1 MSTNELTGCFHPNE
15 FLYVCREEIP
25 RYTYV
30 PEQDC
35 ESTLLHP
42 STTTIP
48 KNCEYRFFKLRKT
61 FWIPLFMSN
70 QWLFVT
76 PETETFTVLC
86 PQETTTV
93 KLEKEGKLTLKP
105 GCKGYSS
112 YVTLYAI
119 STFSTNLTNDCVPTA
134 PINFDCCFEELK
146 NAKSE
151 ELPLKIPLANIMSSV
166 DDLRV
171 ASVKAEEIQPMIKEQ
186 ETKYNE
192 NLYMVA
198 TSWGSAFGIICIIF
212 ICICCSCCCCKCC
225 RNSFFWLWDKWNIKD
240 CWKQTQDK
248 CCVSIYN
255 YNGRRVDYAKTDTSP
270 AISEI
275 FA

>member
-1 MSTNELTGCFHPNE
+1 MNIYM
-15 FLYVCREEIP
+15 YVEKRSA
-25 RYTYV
+25 YTHV

-61 FWIPLFMSN
+61 FWIPLFTSN

-119 STFSTNLTNDCVPTA
+119 STFSTNLTNDYVPPAT
-134 PINFDCCFEELK
+134 INFDCCFEELK
-146 NAKSE
+146 NAKFE
-151 ELPLKIPLANIMSSV
+151 ELPLKIPLANIMSFV
-166 DDLRV
+166 DDLRI
-171 ASVKAEEIQPMIKEQ
+171 ASVKGEELQQIIKKQ

-198 TSWGSAFGIICIIF
+198 TSWGSAFGII
-212 ICICCSCCCCKCC
+212 
-225 RNSFFWLWDKWNIKD
+225 
-240 CWKQTQDK
+240 
-248 CCVSIYN
+248 
-255 YNGRRVDYAKTDTSP
+255 A
-270 AISEI
+270 
-275 FA
+275 